1 MVSKSKISKKSKS
14 KKTLKKPVK
23 IIKPKKSKKILNK
36 PKTKKS
42 VKTVKSKK
50 IVSKSKSSFSKS
62 KERKLVEDLNNP
74 THVKRFLESEYSTHK
89 YEFTNNFFRDLF
101 SLNGY
106 FKFVW
111 FPVLILLF
119 VDLTT
124 VLVKALIFNV
134 IPAIVIYNSMYS
146 AEYFLLSLFLI
157 SISFLVYFA
166 FAYEAVKHNFRFSRV
181 FPIILKFSLIF
192 IIWDFAL
199 ILLEYFTFLKSYF
212 LLFNLTSNPTYLLT
226 SFIWLII
233 KYVLLVLAS
242 VIVFFSFKRLKKH

>member
-1 MVSKSKISKKSKS
+1 MVSKSKISKKSKKIS
-14 KKTLKKPVK
+14 KKP
-23 IIKPKKSKKILNK
+23 
-36 PKTKKS
+36 
-42 VKTVKSKK
+42 KTVKSVKAIKSKK
-50 IVSKSKSSFSKS
+50 SISKKSTLSKKRVVSKSKSSFSKS
-62 KERKLVEDLNNP
+62 KERQLVEDLNNP
-74 THVKRFLESEYSTHK
+74 THVKKFLESEYSSHK
-89 YEFTNNFFRDLF
+89 YEFTNNFFKDFF

-124 VLVKALIFNV
+124 VLVKALIFSV

-146 AEYFLLSLFLI
+146 VEYSLLSLFLI

-181 FPIILKFSLIF
+181 FPIILKFTLIF

-233 KYVLLVLAS
+233 KYLLLVLAS
-242 VIVFFSFKRLKKH
+242 VIVFFSFKKLKKY